1 MMTGTLNRDALTTA
15 VTNGEIETVL
25 VAFPDLYGRLVGKRY
40 DAGYFLES
48 AARGLHFCDYLL
60 ACDMEMDP
68 VPGYHYTSWAQGYGD
83 AQGRIDWLTLRR
95 ASWLDKSALVLCDV
109 VDESSGDL
117 VPIAPRSILRRQLE
131 RARQAGYVP
140 MGATELEFFVFKD
153 NYDTARSKHYADLR
167 TYSDYIED
175 YHLFQGT
182 KTEGLLGAI
191 RSHLRQSGI
200 PVEFSKGEWGAGQE
214 EINIRYSDLIA
225 AGDRSVI
232 LKQIAKEIAHQ
243 QNLSVTFMAKWHA
256 DHAGNSMHVHFS
268 LWDAEGKHSL
278 FAAEDDHSSTPRF
291 GMPVAA
297 SDMFG
302 WALGGMLAHAH
313 ELILFF
319 APNVNSYKRYQ
330 SASFAPTALAWSYD
344 NRTAGFRVVGHGPSL
359 RIECRIPGADAN
371 PYLVLAALVAAAL
384 DGITHQIEPPP
395 IFAGDAYAA
404 QSLLRVPRSLHEAI
418 SAFEAS
424 EFVHATFGE
433 DVVAHYLHFA
443 RTEQRKFDEVVTD
456 WERQRFFEQG

>member
-1 MMTGTLNRDALTTA
+1 MTGTLNHDALTTA
-15 VTNGEIETVL
+15 VNSGEIETVL

-40 DAGYFLES
+40 DAAYFLES
-48 AARGLHFCDYLL
+48 ADHGLHFCNYLL

-68 VPGYHYTSWAQGYGD
+68 VPGYRYTSWEQGYGD
-83 AQGRIDWLTLRR
+83 AQGRIDWPTLRR

-109 VDESSGDL
+109 VDEATGDL
-117 VPIAPRSILRRQLE
+117 IAIAPRSILRRQIE
-131 RARQAGYVP
+131 RAHDAGFLP
-140 MGATELEFFVFKD
+140 TGATELEFFVFKD
-153 NYDTARSKHYADLR
+153 SYDAARGKHYTGLS
-167 TYSDYIED
+167 TYGDYIED

-232 LKQIAKEIAHQ
+232 LKQITKEIAYQ
-243 QNLSVTFMAKWHA
+243 QNISVTFMAKWHA

-268 LWDAEGKHSL
+268 LWDADGTRNL
-278 FAAEDDHSSTPRF
+278 FAGEGDPRF
-291 GMPVAA
+291 GMPAAA
-297 SDMFG
+297 SDVFG
-302 WALGGMLAHAH
+302 WALGGMLAHAR
-313 ELILFF
+313 ELVLFY

-330 SASFAPTALAWSYD
+330 NASFAPTGIAWAYD
-344 NRTAGFRVVGHGPSL
+344 NRTTGFRVVGHGPSL

-371 PYLVLAALVAAAL
+371 PYLALAALLAAAL
-384 DGITHQIEPPP
+384 DGIASQIDPPP

-404 QSLLRVPRSLHEAI
+404 QTLPRVPRSLNEAI
-418 SAFEAS
+418 TAFEES
-424 EFVHATFGE
+424 DFVRAAFGE

-443 RTEQRKFDEVVTD
+443 RTEQRKFDEAVTD
-456 WERQRFFEQG
+456 WERQRFFERG